1 MSGGLVLKSV
11 LNQRSSR
18 AWSVVLALLACIAA
32 ASPAHA
38 QTPTVVTPSIS
49 GSGTLTSN
57 ATNGGSCATA
67 NRPNGAVTACN
78 AFVSFSLN
86 APTPITVTASPQATP
101 PGHWRF
107 ARWEGTTSCA
117 ATSLQCTFFGPGHTP
132 RAVFED
138 VVGPSVA
145 LPAGSGPAEG
155 ALQVGNTA
163 TFEFSA
169 NETGTLQCRLDGA
182 EFGTCSSPTALTG
195 LAPGNHRFDIRGI
208 DLSGN
213 VGAIV
218 SRTWAVAAPDLD
230 SDGFNSLIDC
240 NDTDPGIRPGALELN
255 DNAVDENCDGVLG
268 TTPAVNPN
276 ARVTEQVIVTL
287 AFFANAKKTTTKFTT
302 LQVKNVPL
310 GATVTV
316 TCKGKGCPSG
326 LKDKGFTKTNAF
338 GTVTLAKFI
347 KKSLRKGDKIT
358 VVVAKQDAISA
369 VKILTVR
376 ASKKPLIATKCQPPG
391 ARSPVAC

>member
-1 MSGGLVLKSV
+1 VVKFV

-18 AWSVVLALLACIAA
+18 AWSAVLVLFALSAAA

-57 ATNGGSCATA
+57 ATNGGSCATV
-67 NRPNGAVTACN
+67 NRPNGAITTCG

-86 APTPITVTASPQATP
+86 GITPVTVVAAPQASP

-107 ARWEGTTSCA
+107 ARWEGTSACA
-117 ATSLQCTFFGPGHTP
+117 ATSPQCTFVGPGHTP

-138 VVGPSVA
+138 VVGPTVT

-155 ALQVGNTA
+155 ALQVLNTA

-169 NETGTLQCRLDGA
+169 NEAGALQCRLDEA
-182 EFGTCSSPTALTG
+182 EFAACQSPTVLTG
-195 LAPGNHRFDIRGI
+195 LTPGAHRFDIRSI
-208 DLSGN
+208 DVSGN

-218 SRTWAVAAPDLD
+218 SRTWAVAAPDVD
-230 SDGFNSLIDC
+230 GDGFNSLIDC
-240 NDTDPGIRPGALELN
+240 SDADPGIRPGALEVN

-268 TTPAVNPN
+268 TTTAAVNPN
-276 ARVTEQVIVTL
+276 ARATEQVIVTL

-316 TCKGKGCPSG
+316 TCKGRGCPSG
-326 LKDKGFTKTNAF
+326 LKGKGFTKTNAF

-347 KKSLRKGDKIT
+347 KKSLRKGDTIT
-358 VVVAKQDAISA
+358 VVVSKADAISA

-376 ASKKPLIATKCQPPG
+376 ASKKPLITTKCQPPG
-391 ARSPVAC
+391 AKSPVAC

>member
-1 MSGGLVLKSV
+1 VLKSV

-18 AWSVVLALLACIAA
+18 AWSVLLALFVLGAA
-32 ASPAHA
+32 TASPAHA
-38 QTPTVVTPSIS
+38 QTPTIVTPSIS

-67 NRPNGAVTACN
+67 NRPNGAVTTCG
-78 AFVSFSLN
+78 AFISFSLN
-86 APTPITVTASPQATP
+86 GITPVTVVAAPQASP

-107 ARWEGTTSCA
+107 ARWEGTSSCA
-117 ATSLQCTFFGPGHTP
+117 ATSPQCTFVGPNHTP

-138 VVGPSVA
+138 VVGPTVT

-155 ALQVGNTA
+155 ALQVLNTA
-163 TFEFSA
+163 TFEYSA
-169 NETGTLQCRLDGA
+169 NEAGALQCRLDEA
-182 EFGTCSSPTALTG
+182 EFAPCQPPTVLTG
-195 LAPGNHRFDIRGI
+195 LTPGAHRFDIRGI
-208 DLSGN
+208 DVSGN

-230 SDGFNSLIDC
+230 GDGFNSLIDC
-240 NDTDPGIRPGALELN
+240 SDTDPGIRPGTLEIN
-255 DNAVDENCDGVLG
+255 DDGVLG

-276 ARVTEQVIVTL
+276 ACPTEQVIVTL

-316 TCKGKGCPSG
+316 TCKGRGCPSG
-326 LKDKGFTKTNAF
+326 LKGKGFTKTNAF

-358 VVVAKQDAISA
+358 VVVAKENAIGA

-391 ARSPVAC
+391 ARLPVAC